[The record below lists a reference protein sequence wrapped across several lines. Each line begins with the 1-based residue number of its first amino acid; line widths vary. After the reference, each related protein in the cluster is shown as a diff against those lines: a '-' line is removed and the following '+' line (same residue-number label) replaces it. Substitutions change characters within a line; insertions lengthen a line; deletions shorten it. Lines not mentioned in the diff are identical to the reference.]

1 MVAYPSFSPSSIVY
15 CGLRHHDNRM
25 RDAGCGG
32 WGVRGQKS
40 VTATD
45 SKITDDFIKNV
56 RDKTQSSAVMIIG

>member
-15 CGLRHHDNRM
+15 CGLSHHDNRM

-32 WGVRGQKS
+32 RAVGGHKS
-40 VTATD
+40 VTD

-56 RDKTQSSAVMIIG
+56 RDEHKAQL